1 MKVGTD
7 AVLLGAWASVAD
19 ATNILDIGCGCG
31 IIALMLAQRSSEKA
45 SVYAIDIDKDSVYQA
60 IENIRN
66 SPWPD
71 RVKAEAESLQDFAAN
86 TALRFDLIVS
96 NPPFFNRSLPAPN
109 CRRNQARHTES
120 LTHDELISCAS
131 NLLLNSGRIALVL
144 PLSEAEYC
152 ITTAQDHDLHLH
164 RKTLVFPK
172 PHSAAKRVLLEFTR
186 QKALNLYCSKLT
198 IETELR
204 HDYSPDFIA
213 LLKNFYLKF

>member
-7 AVLLGAWASVAD
+7 AVLLGAWASAAD
-19 ATNILDIGCGCG
+19 ATKILDIGCGCG
-31 IIALMLAQRSSEKA
+31 IIALMLAQRSEKA
-45 SVYAIDIDKDSVYQA
+45 FVYAIDIDKPSVCQA
-60 IENIRN
+60 AENIRN

-71 RVKAEAESLQDFAAN
+71 RLKAEAASLQDFTVN

-96 NPPFFNRSLPAPN
+96 NPPFFNRSLPAPD
-109 CRRNQARHTES
+109 CRRNQARHTGS
-120 LTHDELISCAS
+120 LTHDELIRSAS
-131 NLLLNSGRIALVL
+131 SLLLNSGRIALVL

-152 ITTAQDHDLHLH
+152 IKTAQDHDLHLH

-186 QKALNLYCSKLT
+186 QKPLNLYCSELT

-204 HDYSPDFIA
+204 HDYSPDFID
-213 LLKNFYLKF
+213 LLKDFYLKF